1 MTMSRTN
8 ENIWLPTTNRAV
20 FVNVIID
27 IYFSKFKRETLQSR
41 SVSEPLVTK
50 LPAELY
56 ATDN

>member
-1 MTMSRTN
+1 MSRTN
-8 ENIWLPTTNRAV
+8 ENIWLLTTNRAV
-20 FVNVIID
+20 FVNLIID

-41 SVSEPLVTK
+41 SVSEALVTK